1 MGSGEGVEVPVFTVT
16 KTAAAG
22 LSVTG
27 VKPAKGYRIAVEM
40 RENAGE
46 NTVTCWATVSHTGM
60 VLLLR

>member
-1 MGSGEGVEVPVFTVT
+1 MPVFTVT